1 MNLLQ
6 KYQDKVNWLLSPL
19 TKPVSAGSYLR
30 WFTGVVAAVFL
41 LCIAAVWFVDPH
53 IYFHK
58 AIGLKQ
64 VFDNSQA
71 MIPGIMRHYDYDAI
85 MFGSSMTQNF
95 NIREINHIFGVKSI
109 KATTAGLSGD
119 TFDQYFRFAKKCN
132 PDGLKRCFIGV
143 DIFSF
148 AKIGE
153 QLWEPYDHL
162 YGDSFF
168 PAEYFFSTDTLG
180 DMFDA
185 VIANCTAG
193 RNPVARQQ
201 LDFYQMFCNR
211 IGKFRYSRES
221 MEWSIRCMD
230 QLPKAPDKSTRQ
242 NFEKQLLSHIRE
254 NPQIKFDLFLPPY
267 SIYFWCFQKKL
278 GHLDEYSALRNFL
291 AEEVGKLP
299 NAVLHDLQ
307 AEWDIVCN
315 LDNYKDITH
324 YSPAINSEILR
335 NIHSGKYISS
345 GIQVKKSTNLI
356 RKKLEEYD
364 AAFLSLY
371 GNKPSRKK

>member
-1 MNLLQ
+1 M
-6 KYQDKVNWLLSPL
+6 
-19 TKPVSAGSYLR
+19 
-30 WFTGVVAAVFL
+30 
-41 LCIAAVWFVDPH
+41 
-53 IYFHK
+53 
-58 AIGLKQ
+58 KQ

-109 KATTAGLSGD
+109 KATTAGLSGE

-162 YGDSFF
+162 YGDSLF

-180 DMFDA
+180 DVFDA

-193 RNPVARQQ
+193 RNPVAQQQ
-201 LDFYQMFCNR
+201 LDFYQMFSNR

-230 QLPKAPDKSTRQ
+230 QLPKSPDKS
-242 NFEKQLLSHIRE
+242 NS
-254 NPQIKFDLFLPPY
+254 
-267 SIYFWCFQKKL
+267 
-278 GHLDEYSALRNFL
+278 SAILHES
-291 AEEVGKLP
+291 EE
-299 NAVLHDLQ
+299 
-307 AEWDIVCN
+307 
-315 LDNYKDITH
+315 
-324 YSPAINSEILR
+324 
-335 NIHSGKYISS
+335 
-345 GIQVKKSTNLI
+345 
-356 RKKLEEYD
+356 
-364 AAFLSLY
+364 
-371 GNKPSRKK
+371 

>member
-1 MNLLQ
+1 MRLLQ
-6 KYQDKVNWLLSPL
+6 KYQDKVNWFLSPL

-30 WFTGVVAAVFL
+30 WFSGVVVSVFL

-53 IYFHK
+53 IYYHR

-109 KATTAGLSGD
+109 KATTAGLSGE

-162 YGDSFF
+162 YGDSLF

-180 DMFDA
+180 DVFDA

-193 RNPVARQQ
+193 RNPVAQQQ
-201 LDFYQMFCNR
+201 LDFYQMFSNR
-211 IGKFRYSRES
+211 IGKFKYSREI

-230 QLPKAPDKSTRQ
+230 QLPKDPDKGTRQ

-278 GHLDEYSALRNFL
+278 GCLDEYFALRNFL

-299 NAVLHDLQ
+299 NAVLHDFQ

-335 NIHSGKYISS
+335 KIHSGKYISS
-345 GIQVKKSTNLI
+345 GIQVKKSTNQI